1 MYILMTANTDTEGA
15 VKMYILM
22 TANTDTEGAV
32 KNVHINGVSVLNRL
46 NLEKMEGLS
55 FPRDEA
61 NCQVM

>member
-1 MYILMTANTDTEGA
+1 MLMPKPHYIHIQSN
-15 VKMYILM
+15 

-61 NCQVM
+61 NFQVM

>member
-1 MYILMTANTDTEGA
+1 MLMPNANTDTEG
-15 VKMYILM
+15 
-22 TANTDTEGAV
+22 GV
-32 KNVHINGVSVLNRL
+32 KNVRINGVSVLNRL